1 MKLDKWNEKTG
12 VYLEKL
18 IQDENSKNV
27 VHYCNVN
34 DGVYFCDSS
43 GHWARFLSNQ
53 HILITKNNCSKT
65 KATPF
70 LEKVFQEA
78 IQSTVLADSIETGT
92 TGKAK
97 CRKLT
102 KDNVSAYVYETLLR
116 AFPKNARFY
125 ISGPTKPVIVGLWEN
140 DRLYV
145 IGLVMPFRIE
155 STSGFVAC

>member
-1 MKLDKWNEKTG
+1 MKIEKWNEKTG

-18 IQDENSKNV
+18 IQDEKSKNV

-43 GHWARFLSNQ
+43 GHWARFLPDQN
-53 HILITKNNCSKT
+53 ILITKNNCNKI
-65 KATPF
+65 KDTPF
-70 LEKVFQEA
+70 LENVFQENIKSA
-78 IQSTVLADSIETGT
+78 VLASSVETGT

-102 KDNVSAYVYETLLR
+102 KDNVSVYVYETLLR

-125 ISGPTKPVIVGLWEN
+125 ISGPTNPVIVGLWESSK
-140 DRLYV
+140 LYV